1 MNEDE
6 LSRVRTVKD
15 AHERELLRKPNVVG
29 VGIGRKR
36 RGGETTGQLSII
48 VSVSQKVPA
57 DSLEPDEVIPSDLE
71 GIPVDVQEVGTL
83 RAF

>member
-6 LSRVRTVKD
+6 LSRVRTVKA